1 MCHDLLSL
9 LPSARRP
16 TVGTRSP
23 RERPTFTSTT
33 SRRASGRAARAAP
46 RHLNYSTARAM
57 AAEAATPARADVVD
71 EVFQERGITEPA
83 PPTTTRPP
91 VPPIAAPEEGED
103 VFHDAKSPP
112 PTTPRK
118 YRFALDEL
126 PPSPSMR
133 KKGIT
138 SPTPAAQSPVVKA
151 FEANLEEMQKW
162 RKRALDAESKLWGSA
177 REQSLAFQAAS
188 KWKGFKK
195 GSGTPPTRSKSPARS
210 RSPQRYSR
218 DNASEARR
226 LAKKLLGELEGLGE
240 DHASIR
246 ASLRWQLKELAGV
259 KSTSPP
265 PASRSSGI
273 FEDFKASPRARRTPS
288 VRTPSD
294 YVISGKRRS
303 HYEKAIAAART
314 VGTRRKER
322 ASFGSPPHK
331 RASAKAPVST

>member
-1 MCHDLLSL
+1 
-9 LPSARRP
+9 
-16 TVGTRSP
+16 
-23 RERPTFTSTT
+23 
-33 SRRASGRAARAAP
+33 
-46 RHLNYSTARAM
+46 M
-57 AAEAATPARADVVD
+57 AAQAATPARADVID
-71 EVFQERGITEPA
+71 EVFQERGITEPTPTPPA
-83 PPTTTRPP
+83 PAESKPP
-91 VPPIAAPEEGED
+91 VPPIADPAEGEEQ
-103 VFHDAKSPP
+103 FFDAKSPAQQ

-177 REQSLAFQAAS
+177 KEQSLAFQAAT

-195 GSGTPPTRSKSPARS
+195 GAGTPPTRSKSPVRS

-265 PASRSSGI
+265 PASRSAGI
-273 FEDFKASPRARRTPS
+273 FEDFKA
-288 VRTPSD
+288 
-294 YVISGKRRS
+294 
-303 HYEKAIAAART
+303 
-314 VGTRRKER
+314 
-322 ASFGSPPHK
+322 
-331 RASAKAPVST
+331 

>member
-1 MCHDLLSL
+1 
-9 LPSARRP
+9 
-16 TVGTRSP
+16 
-23 RERPTFTSTT
+23 
-33 SRRASGRAARAAP
+33 
-46 RHLNYSTARAM
+46 M
-57 AAEAATPARADVVD
+57 AAEAATPARADVID
-71 EVFQERGITEPA
+71 EVFQERGITEPTPA

-91 VPPIAAPEEGED
+91 VPPIADPGEGED

-195 GSGTPPTRSKSPARS
+195 GSGTPPSRSKSPARS

-265 PASRSSGI
+265 PASRSAGI

-331 RASAKAPVST
+331 RASAKAPPVST

>member
-9 LPSARRP
+9 LPSASRRP
-16 TVGTRSP
+16 VGTRSP
-23 RERPTFTSTT
+23 GAHHTVPSTA
-33 SRRASGRAARAAP
+33 SRRASGRAARTAP
-46 RHLNYSTARAM
+46 THLNYSTARAM

-71 EVFQERGITEPA
+71 EVFQERGITEPTPPA
-83 PPTTTRPP
+83 PAEPKPP
-91 VPPIAAPEEGED
+91 VPPIAAPEGEEQ
-103 VFHDAKSPP
+103 FFDAKS

-195 GSGTPPTRSKSPARS
+195 GSGTPPSRSKSPARS

-265 PASRSSGI
+265 PASRSAGI

>member
-1 MCHDLLSL
+1 
-9 LPSARRP
+9 
-16 TVGTRSP
+16 
-23 RERPTFTSTT
+23 
-33 SRRASGRAARAAP
+33 
-46 RHLNYSTARAM
+46 M

-83 PPTTTRPP
+83 PAPPAPAASKPPP
-91 VPPIAAPEEGED
+91 VPPIADPGDDD

-195 GSGTPPTRSKSPARS
+195 GAGTPPSRSKSPARS
-210 RSPQRYSR
+210 RSPQR
-218 DNASEARR
+218 
-226 LAKKLLGELEGLGE
+226 
-240 DHASIR
+240 
-246 ASLRWQLKELAGV
+246 
-259 KSTSPP
+259 
-265 PASRSSGI
+265 
-273 FEDFKASPRARRTPS
+273 
-288 VRTPSD
+288 
-294 YVISGKRRS
+294 
-303 HYEKAIAAART
+303 
-314 VGTRRKER
+314 
-322 ASFGSPPHK
+322 
-331 RASAKAPVST
+331 

>member
-1 MCHDLLSL
+1 MRR
-9 LPSARRP
+9 SA
-16 TVGTRSP
+16 
-23 RERPTFTSTT
+23 TT
-33 SRRASGRAARAAP
+33 DKAP
-46 RHLNYSTARAM
+46 QQGM
-57 AAEAATPARADVVD
+57 AAQAATPARADVID
-71 EVFQERGITEPA
+71 EVFQERGITEPTPTPPA
-83 PPTTTRPP
+83 PAESKPP
-91 VPPIAAPEEGED
+91 VPPIADPGEGEEQ
-103 VFHDAKSPP
+103 FFDAKSPAQQ

-177 REQSLAFQAAS
+177 KEQSLAFQAAT

-195 GSGTPPTRSKSPARS
+195 GAGTPPTRSKSPVRS

-265 PASRSSGI
+265 PASRSAGI

-331 RASAKAPVST
+331 RASAKAPPVST

>member
-1 MCHDLLSL
+1 
-9 LPSARRP
+9 
-16 TVGTRSP
+16 
-23 RERPTFTSTT
+23 
-33 SRRASGRAARAAP
+33 
-46 RHLNYSTARAM
+46 
-57 AAEAATPARADVVD
+57 
-71 EVFQERGITEPA
+71 
-83 PPTTTRPP
+83 
-91 VPPIAAPEEGED
+91 
-103 VFHDAKSPP
+103 
-112 PTTPRK
+112 
-118 YRFALDEL
+118 
-126 PPSPSMR
+126 MR

-151 FEANLEEMQKW
+151 FEANLEEMQKG
-162 RKRALDAESKLWGSA
+162 RKRALDAESKLWGA
-177 REQSLAFQAAS
+177 AKEQSLAFQAAT
-188 KWKGFKK
+188 KWKAFKK
-195 GSGTPPTRSKSPARS
+195 GAGTPPTRSKSPARS

-265 PASRSSGI
+265 PASRSAGI

-288 VRTPSD
+288 VPTPSD

-331 RASAKAPVST
+331 RASAKAPPVST